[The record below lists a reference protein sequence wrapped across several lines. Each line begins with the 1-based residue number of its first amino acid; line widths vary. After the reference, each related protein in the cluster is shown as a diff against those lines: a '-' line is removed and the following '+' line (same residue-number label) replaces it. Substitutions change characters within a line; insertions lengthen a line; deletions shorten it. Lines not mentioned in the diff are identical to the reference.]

1 MITVEQLIVSSMNRA
16 GQVFF
21 EADDLEYN
29 VDLVERDI
37 FLPVV
42 GEYQRYR
49 PLVKKIYNQQI
60 YNAPFY
66 IPEPALAVS
75 TVKMSVPVD
84 RNPVLQAMMVPS
96 KMPLRRDQW
105 RFEDNK
111 LIIMPGTYDIFY
123 LVPYTVNRDVSIPDQ
138 GSLFLPNTQL
148 KLPSVP
154 IEDSILFSEGYNL
167 IDEEGSKYLVKNG
180 EKVAIFERSTFT
192 FSTPCPDLT
201 VRYKSRCLAIQEL
214 SMKDDLFL
222 ELFMV
227 RFILALS
234 STKAIMKLDGLPIDI
249 SLDSLLS
256 YARGCE
262 ATYAGKIN
270 TIQKWWL
277 FSSIGFLLQN
287 LVGVLC

>member
-1 MITVEQLIVSSMNRA
+1 MNRA

-21 EADDLEYN
+21 EASDLEYN
-29 VDLVERDI
+29 IDLVERDI
-37 FLPVV
+37 FIPVI
-42 GEYQRYR
+42 GEMQRYR
-49 PLVKKIYNQQI
+49 PLVRKIYNQRI
-60 YNAPFY
+60 YSSPF
-66 IPEPALAVS
+66 ILPEPALAIS

-105 RFEDNK
+105 RFENNQ
-111 LIIMPGTYDIFY
+111 LIIMPGTYDVFY
-123 LVPYTVNRDVSIPDQ
+123 MVPYTVNRDVSITDQ
-138 GSLFLPNTQL
+138 GSLFLPSTQL

-154 IEDSILFSEGYNL
+154 LEDSILFSEGYNL
-167 IDEEGSKYLVKNG
+167 VEEEDGTFLVKNG
-180 EKVAIFERSTFT
+180 ERVATYDRATFT
-192 FSTPCPDLT
+192 FIDPCPDLT
-201 VRYKSRCLAIQEL
+201 VRYKSRCLAVQEL

-222 ELFMV
+222 ELFLV

-249 SLDSLLS
+249 SLDNLLT

-277 FSSIGFLLQN
+277 FCLL
-287 LVGVLC
+287 GVLSGVQGLL